1 MIQRRVVLAL
11 LAALVACEPAALQ
24 QPAPVPATPS
34 AVAPVAATA
43 PPVEVG
49 PKPPVAKRDPHTT
62 ELFGARR
69 VDDYYWL
76 RNKGS
81 PDVVSYL
88 EAENAYTDAVSQPFQ
103 PLAASLYDEMLA
115 RVEQDDTT
123 PPVKD
128 GAWLYYSRFET
139 GKQYPID
146 CRKRA
151 GVKDAPEVVLLDVN
165 EMGKGERFIDIEDRK
180 VSDDANELAYLVDTA
195 GFRQYTLKVKD
206 LRTGQTGPEAIPR
219 VDGVAWARDGKTL
232 FYVTEDAQTK
242 RANQLWRH
250 VLGQD
255 ASKDTLVYEE
265 KDEMFDVVVER
276 TRSKAFVLAT
286 SVSRTTSEVR
296 VIDAA
301 KPTAA
306 PRVVAPRE
314 HDHEYFVDHR
324 GDLFYIRTN
333 SGGRNFRIVTAPVA
347 DPRREKWKELVPH
360 RADVMLEGAE
370 LFRDH
375 MVVVE
380 RQDALPQLTIYD
392 LKSGASH
399 RLEQPEPLFDVS
411 PDVNPEFDAH
421 TFRFRYQS
429 LKTPASWIETDV
441 KIGARTVLKQTH
453 VRGGYDAASYETQ
466 RIQIPARDGTAIPVS
481 LVYRKGTQPDGTH
494 PTYLYSYG
502 SYGFT
507 YPLAFSSDRVSLLD
521 RGFVYAMAH
530 IRGGGDLGKK
540 WHDQGRMMSKM
551 NTFTDFIDVGDG
563 LKKLGWARPD
573 ALVVAGG
580 SAGGL
585 LMGAVTNMRPDLFRV
600 VLAYVPFVDVMNT
613 MLDETLPLTVDEFEE
628 WGNPKKKDEY
638 DYMIQYSPYDNVQ
651 AKAYPTMLVRSSYN
665 DSQVMYWEPAK
676 WVAKLRSL
684 KTDTN
689 PLLLKMNM
697 QPAGHGGQSGRY
709 DRLHDTAWDYAFVLS
724 QLGMK

>member
-1 MIQRRVVLAL
+1 MTPRIAVLAL
-11 LAALVACEPAALQ
+11 VATALACEPAALPP
-24 QPAPVPATPS
+24 PAPAAPAPP
-34 AVAPVAATA
+34 AVASVAA
-43 PPVEVG
+43 PPPPADTG
-49 PKPPVAKRDPHTT
+49 PRPPVAKKDPHVT
-62 ELFGARR
+62 ELFGVQH
-69 VDDYYWL
+69 VDDYFWL
-76 RNKGS
+76 RSKGS

-88 EAENAYTDAVSQPFQ
+88 EAENAYADAFAQPFQ
-103 PLAASLYDEMLA
+103 PLAQSLYAEMLG
-115 RVEQDDTT
+115 RIQEDDTT

-128 GAWLYYSRFET
+128 GAWLYYSRYEK
-139 GKQYPID
+139 GKQYPIH

-151 GVKDAPEVVLLDVN
+151 GAKDAPEVVLLDVN
-165 EMGKGERFIDIEDRK
+165 ELGAKERFIDVEDRE
-180 VSDDANELAYLVDTA
+180 VSDDGGELAYLVDTA
-195 GFRQYTLKVKD
+195 GFRQFTLKVKD

-232 FYVTEDAQTK
+232 LYVTEDPQTK

-250 VLGQD
+250 ALGQD
-255 ASKDTLVYEE
+255 ASRDTLVYEE
-265 KDEMFDVVVER
+265 KDEMFDVSVER
-276 TRSKAFVLAT
+276 TRSKAFILAT
-286 SVSRTTSEVR
+286 SASHTTSEVR
-296 VIDAA
+296 VLDAA
-301 KPTAA
+301 KPSAP

-314 HDHEYFVDHR
+314 HEHEYYVDHR

-347 DPRREKWKELVPH
+347 DPRRENWKELVAH
-360 RADVMLEGAE
+360 RPDVMLEDAE
-370 LFRDH
+370 LFADH
-375 MVVVE
+375 MVVLE
-380 RQDALPQLTIYD
+380 RQDALPQLAIYD
-392 LKSGASH
+392 LKTGKAH
-399 RLEQPEPLFDVS
+399 RLDQPEPLFDVR
-411 PDVNPEFDAH
+411 PDANPEFGAR

-429 LKTPASWIETDV
+429 LRTPQSWVETDV
-441 KIGARTVLKQTH
+441 RTGARTVLKQMP
-453 VRGGYDAASYETQ
+453 VLGGYDPASYETS
-466 RIQIPARDGTAIPVS
+466 RIQIAARDGTPIPVS
-481 LVYRKGTQPDGTH
+481 LVYRKGTQPDATH
-494 PTYLYSYG
+494 PLYLYGYG

-507 YPLAFSSDRVSLLD
+507 YPLAFSSERVSLLD

-540 WHDQGRMMSKM
+540 WHDQGRMMTKM

-573 ALVVAGG
+573 GLVVAGG

-585 LMGAVTNMRPDLFRV
+585 LMGAVTNMRPDLFRI
-600 VLAYVPFVDVMNT
+600 VLAYVPFVDVINT
-613 MLDETLPLTVDEFEE
+613 MLDETLPLTIDEFEE

-638 DYMIQYSPYDNVQ
+638 DYMVQYSPYDNVQ

-676 WVAKLRSL
+676 WVAKLRAT
-684 KTDTN
+684 KTDGN

-724 QLGMK
+724 QLGMH